1 MTRAPAAEVFDA
13 FLRLGCTAFGGPL
26 AHFALFRREFV
37 ERRQWLLQSRFDE
50 LLAVCQFLPGPGSSQ
65 MGFALG
71 LMRAGWAGA
80 LAAFLG
86 FTLPSAVLMTGLA
99 LLLPSLSGPAG
110 SVFHGLKLVALCVV
124 ASGLLGMVRAL
135 CPDLTRRLLAVAAA
149 AIALAAGSARVQL
162 LVVIVGAAAGVLL
175 CRAVRPRLDTALPL
189 PYRARSGALLL
200 LVLVVLLVALP
211 LAALASGLP
220 PLHYAA
226 AFYRSGALVFGGGHV
241 VLPLLEDAVVA
252 PGWIAQSDFLAG
264 YGAAQAVPGPMF
276 TLAAFLGA
284 RLPGAAGGVPGAVLA
299 LAAIF
304 LPGLLT
310 VAGVLPMWQALAAHR
325 LAVRAIAGVGAV
337 VVGLLAAAL
346 YDPVWLGAVH
356 APADVLIAAAGF
368 ALLQWLRLPVL
379 GVVALCVLGSLAL
392 A

>member
-1 MTRAPAAEVFDA
+1 
-13 FLRLGCTAFGGPL
+13 
-26 AHFALFRREFV
+26 
-37 ERRQWLLQSRFDE
+37 
-50 LLAVCQFLPGPGSSQ
+50 
-65 MGFALG
+65 
-71 LMRAGWAGA
+71 
-80 LAAFLG
+80 
-86 FTLPSAVLMTGLA
+86 
-99 LLLPSLSGPAG
+99 
-110 SVFHGLKLVALCVV
+110 
-124 ASGLLGMVRAL
+124 MVRAL

-175 CRAVRPRLDTALPL
+175 CRAVRPRHDAALPL
-189 PYRARSGALLL
+189 PYRALSGALLL